1 MKDKFY
7 RLADVMELTQLSR
20 STILRLENKGMFP
33 KRIRLSE
40 RKIMWDIN
48 EFNAWMQEK
57 YNTRRR

>member
-7 RLADVMELTQLSR
+7 RLSDVMELTQLSR

-40 RKIMWDIN
+40 RKILWDKD
-48 EFNAWMQEK
+48 EFNAWLREK
-57 YNTRRR
+57 YNDR